1 MKSTPQQSRTLIWVI
16 ALAALLLMA
25 GCASGGSGASGSNPK
40 LAAPKSAAALRPG
53 DTLQVNLQGI
63 PDPSSNDVQ
72 IDDEGI
78 VSLPFI
84 GRLPAA
90 GLTPSELAT
99 NIRQQYIAKQIYRSV
114 DVSVYVTDRYIYVG
128 GEVQSP
134 GRVVWTPDLTLT
146 KAVQSAGGFS
156 LYAREGAVKL
166 TRENDIYVIDA
177 DLARDNPRE
186 DPKLFPGDSIMI
198 ERSPF

>member
-1 MKSTPQQSRTLIWVI
+1 MVALISVGCQSAGGGGNPTP
-16 ALAALLLMA
+16 
-25 GCASGGSGASGSNPK
+25 
-40 LAAPKSAAALRPG
+40 AAPRSASTLRAG
-53 DTLQVNLQGI
+53 DTLQISLQGI
-63 PDPSSNDVQ
+63 PDPSANDVQ

-78 VSLPFI
+78 VSLPFL
-84 GRLPAA
+84 GRLTAA

-99 NIRQQYIAKQIYRSV
+99 NIRQRYIEQKIYRNV

-128 GEVQSP
+128 GEVAIP
-134 GRVVWTPDLTLT
+134 GRVVWTPDLTLS
-146 KAVQSAGGFS
+146 KAVQAAGGFS

-166 TRENDIYVIDA
+166 TREQAVYVIDA
-177 DLARDNPRE
+177 DVALNNPSQ

>member
-1 MKSTPQQSRTLIWVI
+1 MNHSPQRLLSAILALVLAVVTL
-16 ALAALLLMA
+16 A
-25 GCASGGSGASGSNPK
+25 GCASGGGMAGENPSP
-40 LAAPKSAAALRPG
+40 AAPKSAASLRPG

-72 IDDEGI
+72 IDDEGT

-84 GRLPAA
+84 GRLKAA
-90 GLTPSELAT
+90 GLTPSQLAAD
-99 NIRQQYIAKQIYRSV
+99 IRQRYIAKQIYRNV
-114 DVSVYVTDRYIYVG
+114 DVSVYVTDRYVYVG
-128 GEVQSP
+128 GEVKAP

-166 TRENDIYVIDA
+166 TREQKVYVIDV
-177 DLARDNPRE
+177 DLAREQPTE
-186 DPKLFPGDSIMI
+186 DPKLFPGDSILV